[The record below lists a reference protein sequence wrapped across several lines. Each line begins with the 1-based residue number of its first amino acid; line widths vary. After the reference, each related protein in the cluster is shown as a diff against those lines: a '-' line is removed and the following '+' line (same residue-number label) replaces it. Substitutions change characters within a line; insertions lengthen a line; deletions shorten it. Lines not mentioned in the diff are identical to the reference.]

1 MKRISYGAVVALSL
15 VAQCLQAEPVG
26 QATQDESMDQSAL
39 YRTVSELD
47 TEFFSAFNNCNAPG
61 QLQRHASF
69 LESNLEFYHDNGG
82 VSWTRQDYVEKT
94 RRNVCGNFRRKLT
107 PGSLEVYPIKGFG
120 AIEEGNQTFCDIKS
134 EKCFGEARF
143 LIVWHQTPDG
153 WRATRIFSYGHHAI
167 R

>member
-1 MKRISYGAVVALSL
+1 MKRIPYCAIMSLALA
-15 VAQCLQAEPVG
+15 AQCLQAQPAG
-26 QATQDESMDQSAL
+26 QATPGESTDQDAL

-47 TEFFSAFNNCNAPG
+47 TEFFGAFNSCDAPG

-69 LESNLEFYHDNGG
+69 LDPNVEFYHDNGG
-82 VSWTRQDYVEKT
+82 VSWTREAYVEKT

-120 AIEEGNQTFCDIKS
+120 AIEEGDQTFCDIKS
-134 EKCFGEARF
+134 EKCFGEAKF

-153 WRATRIFSYGHHAI
+153 WRATRILSYGHHAI